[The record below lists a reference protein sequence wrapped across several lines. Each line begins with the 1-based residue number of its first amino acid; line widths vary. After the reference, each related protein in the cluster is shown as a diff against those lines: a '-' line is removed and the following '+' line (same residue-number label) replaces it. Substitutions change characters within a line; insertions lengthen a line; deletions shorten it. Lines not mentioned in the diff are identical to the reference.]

1 MVAEQRSSAR
11 LASDY
16 AELKRRV
23 REAGL
28 LEPDPWF
35 YRLSIAINA
44 VLFVLCFLAL
54 ARLHEVWAEVVA
66 AAALGLVSGQLG
78 FQLHDAGHHQM
89 FARASA
95 NRLVGLLTANLMC
108 GISFAWWVDE
118 HTRHHANPNHM
129 DVDPDVENVV
139 LAYSLEQA
147 LGRPALFRLVA
158 RYQAFLFV
166 PLACF
171 ASLSMQAQGVKY
183 LVRRRFRGRHLE
195 ATLLLTH
202 GAAYLSL
209 LVYLLGPGPAL
220 LVCAIHQAIS
230 GLYMASAVAPNHQ
243 GMPQL
248 GGATELDFFRKQVL
262 TARNVNSHWL
272 TDFWFGS
279 LNLQI
284 EHHLFPRMTRLNL
297 RRARPIVKRFC
308 EELGV
313 PYHETSV
320 PQTYR
325 ELLVFLHRVGA
336 PLRSP
341 AAPAPA
347 ASKSAV

>member
-1 MVAEQRSSAR
+1 MVAEPRHSGR

-35 YRLSIAINA
+35 YRLSIATNA
-44 VLFVLCFLAL
+44 FVFVLCFVAL
-54 ARLHEVWAEVVA
+54 ARVHVAWAEVAA

-89 FARASA
+89 FARAWA
-95 NRLVGLLTANLMC
+95 NRLVGFVTADLLC

-147 LGRPALFRLVA
+147 LGRPALLRAVA

-171 ASLSMQAQGVKY
+171 ASLSMQAQGVRY
-183 LVRRRFRGRHLE
+183 VVRKRFRGRRLE
-195 ATLLLTH
+195 AAALLAHGIAYVGLLL
-202 GAAYLSL
+202 
-209 LVYLLGPGPAL
+209 YLLGPGVAL
-220 LVCAIHQAIS
+220 LVFAIHQGIS
-230 GLYMASAVAPNHQ
+230 GFYMASVVAPNHQ
-243 GMPQL
+243 GMLQL
-248 GGATELDFFRKQVL
+248 DQATELDFFRKQVL

-284 EHHLFPRMTRLNL
+284 EHHLFPRMARLKL
-297 RRARPIVKRFC
+297 RRARPIVKQFC

-325 ELLVFLHRVGA
+325 ELLTFLHRVGA
-336 PLRSP
+336 PLRGR
-341 AAPAPA
+341 AAPASAATKPA
-347 ASKSAV
+347 V